1 MVEGTF
7 SVLGRLAN
15 LNLRGVEFRTACME
29 ALAEL
34 PGYDWCGVYRLEPT
48 SPGQASANSGRF
60 AAMTQTETCELVL
73 DAYVGAPTEHD
84 RIPIGRGVCGTAV
97 STGENQIVDDVRD
110 IDNYLSCSIETRS
123 EIVVLIKKLGA
134 DQPILGQI
142 DIDSHQTGRFTKA
155 DEHMLEGIASLMA
168 ERW

>member
-7 SVLGRLAN
+7 SILGRLAN
-15 LNLRGVEFRTACME
+15 LNLTGLEFRKACME

-34 PGYDWCGVYRLEPT
+34 PGYDWCGVYRLE
-48 SPGQASANSGRF
+48 SDPGAQNSAKNGRPVGVSDP
-60 AAMTQTETCELVL
+60 MTQVLVL
-73 DAYVGAPTEHD
+73 DAYVGAPTEHE
-84 RIPIGRGVCGTAV
+84 RITVGQGVCGTAV
-97 STGENQIVDDVRD
+97 STGRNQIVDDVRTLE
-110 IDNYLSCSIETRS
+110 NYLACSVETKS

-155 DEHMLEGIASLMA
+155 DEHLLEGMASLMA